1 VGGWQTSGIFTAQ
14 SGRPLYLQAGWDA
27 AGQVI
32 GGNLDRLN
40 ATGIDPYLP
49 SDKRSANQWFNVAA
63 FSNTTEGQFGTVG
76 RNILTGP
83 GVWNLDF
90 SAIKNFAITE
100 RQSLQLRVETFN
112 TPNHPA
118 LGSPGTNWGG
128 NSSTPLAP
136 NFGQI
141 RDTVTGGTFFTPG
154 TAYQMRQ
161 LQFAL
166 KYIF

>member
-1 VGGWQTSGIFTAQ
+1 M
-14 SGRPLYLQAGWDA
+14 
-27 AGQVI
+27 
-32 GGNLDRLN
+32 
-40 ATGIDPYLP
+40 
-49 SDKRSANQWFNVAA
+49 
-63 FSNTTEGQFGTVG
+63 G
-76 RNILTGP
+76 RNVLSGP
-83 GVWNLDF
+83 GIWTLDF
-90 SAIKNFAITE
+90 SAIKNFPITE
-100 RQSLQLRVETFN
+100 RQRLQLRVETFN

-118 LGSPGTNWGG
+118 LGSPITSWGG
-128 NSSTPLAP
+128 SSPKPAP

>member
-1 VGGWQTSGIFTAQ
+1 M
-14 SGRPLYLQAGWDA
+14 
-27 AGQVI
+27 
-32 GGNLDRLN
+32 
-40 ATGIDPYLP
+40 
-49 SDKRSANQWFNVAA
+49 
-63 FSNTTEGQFGTVG
+63 G
-76 RNILTGP
+76 RNILNGP

-90 SAIKNFAITE
+90 SAIKNFPITE
-100 RQSLQLRVETFN
+100 RQSLQFRFETFN

-118 LGSPGTNWGG
+118 LGNPITSWGG
-128 NSSTPLAP
+128 NNATPAP